1 MRNRGIGDDDL
12 PKGHGKRGRGGRQ
25 ADKCTD
31 SELSGSTH
39 GKLERVTKRQKGS
52 MFAKVQSWDGVC
64 EVERV
69 DVTGRDQGCEMK
81 GNCETVKS
89 WMIVAGMGGWNGNV
103 RLTNQWLNKENA
115 TGKS

>member
-1 MRNRGIGDDDL
+1 
-12 PKGHGKRGRGGRQ
+12 
-25 ADKCTD
+25 
-31 SELSGSTH
+31 
-39 GKLERVTKRQKGS
+39 
-52 MFAKVQSWDGVC
+52 
-64 EVERV
+64 VERV